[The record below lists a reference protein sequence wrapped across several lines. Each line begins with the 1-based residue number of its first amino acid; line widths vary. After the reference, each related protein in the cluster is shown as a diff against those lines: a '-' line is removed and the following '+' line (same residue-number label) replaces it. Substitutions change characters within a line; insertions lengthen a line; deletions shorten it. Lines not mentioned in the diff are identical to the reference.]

1 MIDLCSRRYGNHG
14 PKLKRPTMPDG
25 DGDIALIAQ
34 VIVLLIATASL
45 AKPRSLCW
53 WGDEE
58 VVEIEAAMR
67 AVASAN
73 PKVLKIEDRRN
84 GPTPA
89 IELMRVDDF
98 EQIATLY
105 TTKRANP

>member
-1 MIDLCSRRYGNHG
+1 MIDLYPKHYGEHG
-14 PKLKRPTMPDG
+14 PKLKRPTLPEG
-25 DGDIALIAQ
+25 EGDIALIAQ

-45 AKPRSLCW
+45 ARPRSLCW

-58 VVEIEAAMR
+58 VVEVEIAMR
-67 AVASAN
+67 AVAKAN

-84 GPTPA
+84 GPTSA
-89 IELMRVDDF
+89 IELMRLHDF

-105 TTKRANP
+105 TKRRANP